1 MTAGLRSN
9 NFRIIDAARV
19 PTGPS
24 EPNVPRNLAF
34 ALVLGV
40 ISGVGLAF
48 LLENMDNTV
57 RTPEQA
63 QHLRPAIS
71 RHDSARVEIRAATA
85 DGKRL
90 V

>member
-1 MTAGLRSN
+1 MRPVFPPS
-9 NFRIIDAARV
+9 
-19 PTGPS
+19 PS
-24 EPNVPRNLAF
+24 EPNIPRNLSF

-63 QHLRPAIS
+63 QALSGSAFS
-71 RHDSARVEIRAATA
+71 RHDSARLQVGQPWT
-85 DGKRL
+85 RL
-90 V
+90 ASAWH